1 MEGALTF
8 LVVGGT
14 FVLFALGI
22 LILTYAQKIRK
33 P

>member
-14 FVLFALGI
+14 FVLFTLGI
-22 LILTYAQKIRK
+22 LVLTYAQKIHK
-33 P
+33 S